1 MTAIKL
7 CGLTRACDIDTV
19 NELLPD
25 YIGFVFWD
33 RSKRNISREQAKV
46 LKEALNPSIQAVG
59 VFVDPDIDF
68 VAGLLKDGI
77 IDVAQL
83 HGKEDEDYI
92 SRLRSLAPGKLV
104 IKAYKVRTPEDVT
117 RANASSA
124 DYVLLDSGT
133 GSGKAF
139 DWSLIREISRPYFLA
154 GGLGVDNVA
163 QAVEDLQ
170 PFAVDVSSG
179 IETDGVKDPEKM
191 RRFVEQVRRVL
202 K

>member
-7 CGLTRACDIDTV
+7 CGLTRPCDIDKV
-19 NELLPD
+19 NALQPE

-33 RSKRNISREQAKV
+33 RSKRNISREQAKA
-46 LKEALNPSIQAVG
+46 LKEALKPSIQAVG

-77 IDVAQL
+77 IDAAQL
-83 HGKEDEDYI
+83 HGKEDEEYI

-104 IKAYKVRTPEDVT
+104 IKAYKVRTPEDVI

-139 DWSLIREISRPYFLA
+139 DWSLIREIRRPYFLA

-179 IETDGVKDPEKM
+179 IETEGLKDPQKM
-191 RRFVEQVRRVL
+191 EQFVKEVR
-202 K
+202 KTN

>member
-7 CGLTRACDIDTV
+7 CGLTRPCDIDKV
-19 NELLPD
+19 NALQPD
-25 YIGFVFWD
+25 YIGFVFWE
-33 RSKRNISREQAKV
+33 RSKRNISRETAQA
-46 LKEALNPSIQAVG
+46 LKKQLDPSIKAVG

-68 VAGLLKDGI
+68 VAGLLKDNI
-77 IDVAQL
+77 IDAAQL

-92 SRLRSLAPGKLV
+92 SRLRALAPGKMI
-104 IKAYKVRTPEDVT
+104 IKAYKVRSTEDVAL
-117 RANASSA
+117 ANASSA

-163 QAVEDLQ
+163 QAVADLQ

-179 IETDGVKDPEKM
+179 IETEGLKDPEKM
-191 RRFVEQVRRVL
+191 ERFVTEVRLTR
-202 K
+202 